1 MGNRVCLPAQG
12 IVRPHWSDLAGQGP
26 GDSLARLGLGEG
38 AASPQSG
45 GWGKEWPRARQPVP
59 AERKGRAVA
68 APGYSRCFFK
78 DRFGEV

>member
-12 IVRPHWSDLAGQGP
+12 ILHPHWSDLAGQGP

-38 AASPQSG
+38 TALPQPG
-45 GWGKEWPRARQPVP
+45 GWGKKWPRARPPVP

-68 APGYSRCFFK
+68 VPGYSCRFFQ
-78 DRFGEV
+78 R